1 MRVESKQQFTEGVV
15 SSGGL
20 KIPQRV
26 TIKEK
31 ILLSKEEN
39 QKGRNL
45 RQTKDKTIVDVGESV
60 CMLNHDIYSG

>member
-1 MRVESKQQFTEGVV
+1 MGTEKSINTAVMQRFLMRVESKQQFTEGVV

-20 KIPQRV
+20 KIPQRL

-39 QKGRNL
+39 
-45 RQTKDKTIVDVGESV
+45 
-60 CMLNHDIYSG
+60 